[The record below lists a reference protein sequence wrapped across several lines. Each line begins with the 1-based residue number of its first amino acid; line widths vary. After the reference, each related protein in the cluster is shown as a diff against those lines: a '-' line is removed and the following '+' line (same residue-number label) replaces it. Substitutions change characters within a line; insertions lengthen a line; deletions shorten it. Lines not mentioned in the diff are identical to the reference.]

1 MTADAASGHPG
12 MDGARAPATAA
23 PGSEAPL
30 GAPVT
35 SPGLG
40 DELAGALRDAARAYV
55 LGLGDDALILSHR
68 LTEWVTRAPALEE
81 ELALANVALDL
92 LGQARGLLERA
103 GQLGGPASTA
113 DDLAYLR
120 DARGFRNC
128 LLVELEN
135 GDFARTMARQL
146 LFSAW
151 QLPLY
156 ERLRHSND
164 SALAGVAAA
173 GAREAAYHLDH
184 AALWVRRLGD
194 GTDESH
200 RRMQEGL
207 DAVWPYAAE
216 LFLPEP
222 FEGGLVLGALV
233 QRELAVDPAAL
244 EPVWSATV
252 HQVVTEATLEVPTGD
267 WRPAGGRQ
275 GLHTEAF
282 GFLLAELQSL
292 RRTEPEASW

>member
-1 MTADAASGHPG
+1 MSTDPPGRAAGPAG
-12 MDGARAPATAA
+12 DGAADPAGDGAVLA
-23 PGSEAPL
+23 SRGLDSALHDDPGGVG
-30 GAPVT
+30 GA
-35 SPGLG
+35 
-40 DELAGALRDAARAYV
+40 AARAYV
-55 LGLGDDALILSHR
+55 LALGDDALILSHR
-68 LTEWVTRAPALEE
+68 LTEWITRAPALEE
-81 ELALANVALDL
+81 ELALANIALDL

-103 GQLGGPASTA
+103 GQLGEPAVTA

-156 ERLRHSND
+156 ERLRHSSD
-164 SALAGVAAA
+164 AAVAGLASA

-194 GTDESH
+194 GTEESH

-207 DAVWPYAAE
+207 ETVWPYAAE
-216 LFLPEP
+216 LFEPEP
-222 FEGGLVLGALV
+222 FGTELSLGALV
-233 QRELAVDPAAL
+233 ERGLAVEPASL
-244 EPVWSATV
+244 EPAWLATV
-252 HQVVTEATLEVPTGD
+252 HQVVTEAALEVPAGD
-267 WRPAGGRQ
+267 WRPVGGRR